1 MKRTL
6 SSLLA
11 LVMLLSLS
19 ACGKRNDN
27 SSADSFDAP
36 ADSLAILNTV
46 WSSYSDEEKFP
57 AVGGDL
63 ENSTDDGPGRFDV
76 SDTDNLSYLLT
87 VPAEDAALIDD
98 AASLLHMMNANTFT
112 CGALRA
118 ANADDVT
125 KLAQDLRGAV
135 QGKQWVCRF
144 PDKLVVLTLDR
155 YVVSVYGDEELVN
168 TFRDKL
174 QAAYPD
180 AAVAYD
186 EAIA

>member
-19 ACGKRNDN
+19 ACGKQNDS
-27 SSADSFDAP
+27 SSANGADAP
-36 ADSLAILNTV
+36 ADSLAILDTV

-135 QGKQWVCRF
+135 QGKQWMCGF

-168 TFRDKL
+168 TFRDRL
-174 QAAYPD
+174 QTAYPD